1 MIKAVLFDFDDT
13 LGDRN
18 GYAYLFYQSVLEKHF
33 KDVCEDKLLKEA
45 ILQDMMM
52 WEEKGDTNKNY
63 PVEKACE

>member
-33 KDVCEDKLLKEA
+33 KDVCEDKMTKED
-45 ILQDMMM
+45 ILQDMRI
-52 WEEKGDTNKNY
+52 WELNGDNNNNY
-63 PVEKACE
+63 IV

>member
-45 ILQDMMM
+45 ILQDM
-52 WEEKGDTNKNY
+52 GITR
-63 PVEKACE
+63 